1 MLTRRQIRIK
11 VMQTLYSIKDSEV
24 ILLKKNNTE
33 FFKKSCFNSYC
44 LYYATLSLISKIWE
58 LSNSNYNHLKR
69 KNQNSD
75 FEKFFYLNL
84 IVFFHLL
91 QIIKL

>member
-33 FFKKSCFNSYC
+33 FFKSLVLILTVFITL
-44 LYYATLSLISKIWE
+44 LY
-58 LSNSNYNHLKR
+58 R
-69 KNQNSD
+69 
-75 FEKFFYLNL
+75 
-84 IVFFHLL
+84 
-91 QIIKL
+91 